1 MMIMEQPVER
11 GLAGETEVVGKN
23 LSQCHF
29 IHHKSH
35 VTLPGIEPGPPN
47 LPYKYVYSVINIF

>member
-1 MMIMEQPVER
+1 MASVIHE
-11 GLAGETEVVGKN
+11 EVWGIGGKLKYSEKN

-35 VTLPGIEPGPPN
+35 IYRLGVETGAPW
-47 LPYKYVYSVINIF
+47 